1 MSKEHPIDKFDWMP
15 ERIGHYKI
23 LGMLGMGGMGAIY
36 KAEQEPLN
44 RIVAM
49 KVLLPVTSK
58 SEESMMRFEI
68 EAKAISMLQ
77 HQNIINIYE
86 YGIENTYRYFA
97 MQYVDGKNLAQ
108 RIAER
113 KSMPYSDI
121 IDISKQICR
130 ALRYAHEKNVIHRDI
145 KPQNVLIDKSGT
157 VLLSDFGIAKIFTHN
172 TITMTG
178 VAVGTPEYMSPEQ
191 AEGKTP
197 DVQTD
202 IYSLGIVMYEMV
214 TGLPPFT
221 GDNAVAIAYKQ
232 VHELPPPP
240 SAKRK
245 DIPKRL
251 ELIILKALKKDKKE
265 RYHSITEMLEH
276 LDSVDIDEK
285 IERPTL
291 SISGFKVK
299 AKSYHKGDTVVDKRI
314 TDRRSGD
321 RRRHRSTMWG
331 VPWWAVPFHTE
342 FWIET
347 WNNQWLSLVLIG
359 ALAMLFLLHIL
370 SGH

>member
-1 MSKEHPIDKFDWMP
+1 MKSKNPIDDFNWMP
-15 ERIGHYKI
+15 DKIGHYKI
-23 LGMLGMGGMGAIY
+23 QGMLGMGGMGAIY
-36 KAEQEPLN
+36 KAVQEPLN
-44 RIVAM
+44 RIVAL

-77 HQNIINIYE
+77 HQNIVNIYE
-86 YGIENTYRYFA
+86 YGVEDNYRYFA
-97 MQYVDGKNLAQ
+97 MQFVDGKNLAQ
-108 RIAER
+108 RTAA
-113 KSMPYSDI
+113 KKPMPYSDI

-130 ALRYAHEKNVIHRDI
+130 GLRYAHEKNVIHRDI

-157 VLLSDFGIAKIFTHN
+157 VLLSDFGIAKIFTNN

-191 AEGKTP
+191 AEGRTP
-197 DVQTD
+197 DAQTD

-214 TGLPPFT
+214 TRLPPFT

-232 VHELPPPP
+232 VHELPVPP
-240 SAKRK
+240 SSKRK

-285 IERPTL
+285 IEKPTM
-291 SISGFKVK
+291 SIPGFKEK
-299 AKSYHKGDTVVDKRI
+299 AKGYHKGDTTVDQRI

-321 RRRHRSTMWG
+321 RRRGRISRWG
-331 VPWWAVPFHTE
+331 MPWWKVAVQNE

-347 WNNQWLSLVLIG
+347 WSNQWLSLILI
-359 ALAMLFLLHIL
+359 AILAVVFLIHIM
-370 SGH
+370 SV